1 MRTDRTVANNKPDIV
16 LCDDKQGTCMLMDVT
31 IPADRNVIK
40 KGAGKILKYKDII
53 MEIQRMWNVEANVI
67 PVIMGGRL
75 GPFQDHSV
83 RDCKKQPYCALHT
96 NCGKC

>member
-1 MRTDRTVANNKPDIV
+1 
-16 LCDDKQGTCMLMDVT
+16 MLMDVT

-67 PVIMGGRL
+67 PVIMGGDW
-75 GPFQDHSV
+75 DHFKITQTV
-83 RDCKKQPYCALHT
+83 PEQRI
-96 NCGKC
+96 GKARN

>member
-1 MRTDRTVANNKPDIV
+1 
-16 LCDDKQGTCMLMDVT
+16 MLMDVT

-67 PVIMGGRL
+67 PVIMGGDW
-75 GPFQDHSV
+75 DHFKITQTV
-83 RDCKKQPYCALHT
+83 PEQRT
-96 NCGKC
+96 GKARN